1 MMQPRAGTVR
11 KEYSYGAGRGGPV
24 CPIAND
30 RTRAAYG
37 AGRRGGFLP
46 CLRDG
51 RGLGLRAI
59 PLHVAAYIR
68 THPGSVPT
76 VEAELGGHPGALRL
90 ALRPPGLLQP

>member
-1 MMQPRAGTVR
+1 MVPAEAVRSVRSPTTGRAPPT
-11 KEYSYGAGRGGPV
+11 GR
-24 CPIAND
+24 
-30 RTRAAYG
+30 
-37 AGRRGGFLP
+37 GRRGGFLP